1 MGGNE
6 TMAREDEIRHGIIDG
21 LYSHTIL
28 KYTIEIDSETDEKLI
43 TLILKPKEEMKQ

>member
-1 MGGNE
+1 M
-6 TMAREDEIRHGIIDG
+6 TYEDEARHGIIDA

-28 KYTIEIDSETDEKLI
+28 KYNIEIDSETDEKLI